1 MKASL
6 RILYYVL
13 TGRLYWD
20 YWEKRW
26 KAAKFATERKDLAEW
41 ALEQIEILKMLR
53 GGRNGGRKETN
64 QFAYSAC

>member
-1 MKASL
+1 MDRRF

-13 TGRLYWD
+13 TEKIYWD
-20 YWEKRW
+20 YWRKQWRVSR
-26 KAAKFATERKDLAEW
+26 AANGNIELELW

-53 GGRNGGRKETN
+53 GGRNGGRKEAN